1 MKLLHLSKEL
11 LDALTAVCHSALQ
24 AKGLEHVDAV
34 AAIKK
39 AIQDAPEAPAQ
50 DKPPVE
56 Q

>member
-24 AKGLEHVDAV
+24 GLEHVDAV